1 MDGNRLKVMRK
12 EKGISL
18 SKLSELTGISKSYLS
33 LIERNIQ
40 KNPSIDILGK
50 LARTLEIDI
59 EDLVRTEEAEKEM
72 FCKWMP
78 SGNSKLKLEIELSGD
93 QLTPERLNQ
102 IREIIKVFH
111 SD

>member
-1 MDGNRLKVMRK
+1 MDGNKLKVMRI

-50 LARTLEIDI
+50 LAKTLEIEV
-59 EDLVRTEEAEKEM
+59 EDLVRKEQEDKEM
-72 FCKWMP
+72 FYKRIP
-78 SGNSKLKLEIELSGD
+78 SVNGKLKLEIELSGD
-93 QLTPERLNQ
+93 QITPERLNH
-102 IREIIKVFH
+102 IKELIVALH

>member
-1 MDGNRLKVMRK
+1 MDGNKLKVLRL
-12 EKGISL
+12 ERGISL

-50 LARTLEIDI
+50 LARTLEIAI
-59 EDLVRTEEAEKEM
+59 EDLFRKEEADTEM
-72 FCKWMP
+72 FCKSIP
-78 SGNSKLKLEIELSGD
+78 SVTSKLKLEIELSGD
-93 QLTPERLNQ
+93 QLTPERLKQ
-102 IREIIKVFH
+102 IKELIKVFQ